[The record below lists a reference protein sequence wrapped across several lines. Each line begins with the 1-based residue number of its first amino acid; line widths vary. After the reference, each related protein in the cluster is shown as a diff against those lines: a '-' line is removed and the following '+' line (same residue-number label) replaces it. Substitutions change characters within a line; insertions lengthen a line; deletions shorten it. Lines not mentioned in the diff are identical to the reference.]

1 MFESQEDDMAVMI
14 QHVSSTEGDDMVVI
28 SNYSSVAPDCQ
39 ETVGRMMKGQSMV
52 TPVVRTGA
60 VPPTPVNYE
69 VLLPACDVCLALDGF
84 SRDDEDELQRQ
95 KKGARAPAMNSCNP
109 SMNVNP
115 PASTVESKKQG
126 KTQRKTWG
134 VPMV

>member
-1 MFESQEDDMAVMI
+1 
-14 QHVSSTEGDDMVVI
+14 MVVDACGG
-28 SNYSSVAPDCQ
+28 N
-39 ETVGRMMKGQSMV
+39 GRC
-52 TPVVRTGA
+52 
-60 VPPTPVNYE
+60 PTDPWVNYE

-95 KKGARAPAMNSCNP
+95 KKGARAAAMNSCNP

-115 PASTVESKKQG
+115 PAYTVESKKQG